1 MSKKKQLRDAHK
13 EIFNTKQ
20 FLIQSAKR
28 YGIILLIVTP
38 IMLFFNYWMSISSFE
53 WYTPTLSFVICLV
66 MLLTAWLIG
75 LVIYTKQDEKKKQI
89 STKETERDPFA
100 D

>member
-38 IMLFFNYWMSISSFE
+38 IMLFFNYWMSISFE
-53 WYTPTLSFVICLV
+53 WYTSTLSFVVCLV
-66 MLLTAWLIG
+66 MLLAACLIG

>member
-1 MSKKKQLRDAHK
+1 MSKKKQLKQAHE
-13 EIFNTKQ
+13 EIFSTKQ

-38 IMLFFNYWMSISSFE
+38 IMLFFNYYMSLTFE
-53 WYTPTLSFVICLV
+53 WYTSTLSFVVCLV
-66 MLLTAWLIG
+66 MLLTACLIG
-75 LVIYTKQDEKKKQI
+75 LIVFTKKDDKKKQL

>member
-1 MSKKKQLRDAHK
+1 MSKKKQLKQAHE
-13 EIFNTKQ
+13 EIFSAKQ

-38 IMLFFNYWMSISSFE
+38 IMLFFNYYMSLTFE
-53 WYTPTLSFVICLV
+53 WYTSTLSFVVCLV
-66 MLLTAWLIG
+66 MLLTACLIG
-75 LVIYTKQDEKKKQI
+75 LIIFTKKDDKKKQL